1 MDMYGSLPFSKA
13 FDFASGETTSRFTNP
28 FWKIKEFF
36 LGRNLRRAIAEVHSY
51 GRTVVAEAVRKRSAK
66 STEKHSPLQSNLI
79 DSLLDHLPSE
89 ALVADAAMN
98 FLSAGRDTTAQSLT
112 WTFYNLMRHP
122 SIVPILREELASLLP
137 DPSPDPSNS
146 TTRPAPPPLPLTYD
160 TVQPT
165 SLPYTLALFSEVI
178 RLYPPVP
185 LELKESTAPTTFP
198 DGTFLPANSVVLWV
212 PWAMGRSTLIWGDD
226 ALVFRPERWLDYGES
241 APKDRKNVPGG
252 SQGSGPGVSE
262 ASPAP
267 ASTPSEGAHPKPTLL
282 TVSAY
287 ANPVFNAGP
296 RTCLGKRMAELL
308 AVYVIAALVWE
319 YEFEEVR
326 EKDMGE
332 RVSQNSLTLPMEGGL
347 PVRVKRRVV

>member
-1 MDMYGSLPFSKA
+1 MYGSLPFSKA

-28 FWKIKEFF
+28 FWKFKEFF

-89 ALVADAAMN
+89 DLVADAAMN

-146 TTRPAPPPLPLTYD
+146 TTTPSPPPLPLTYD
-160 TVQPT
+160 TVQPP

-185 LELKESTAPTTFP
+185 FELKESTAPTTFP
-198 DGTFLPANSVVLWV
+198 DGTFLPANSIVLWV
-212 PWAMGRSTLIWGDD
+212 PWAMGRSTLIWGND
-226 ALVFRPERWLDYGES
+226 ALVFRPARWLDHSASASTES
-241 APKDRKNVPGG
+241 RNLPDR
-252 SQGSGPGVSE
+252 SQGSGPNVPE
-262 ASPAP
+262 ASRAP
-267 ASTPSEGAHPKPTLL
+267 ASPPSEGAHPKPTLL
-282 TVSAY
+282 AVSAY

-296 RTCLGKRMAELL
+296 RTCLGKKMAELL

-326 EKDMGE
+326 EKGVGE

-347 PVRVKRRVV
+347 PVRVRRRVV